1 MNDIL
6 VKLDEYDKIIVNDLC
21 AEYICGSRIILEDY
35 ISVEN
40 LLGLLEE
47 LQIHIESLEKDKE
60 KLTHQLY
67 HPEDYDDTAD
77 RLYEERKMGFYE

>member
-6 VKLDEYDKIIVNDLC
+6 VKLDEYDKRIVNDLC

-47 LQIHIESLEKDKE
+47 IHIHIEIEKEEKE
-60 KLTHQLY
+60 QAHY
-67 HPEDYDDTAD
+67 SEMDEYD
-77 RLYEERKMGFYE
+77 EVIERELLGL

>member
-6 VKLDEYDKIIVNDLC
+6 VKLDEHDKRIVNDLC

-47 LQIHIESLEKDKE
+47 LHTYIENKKEEKEQEHHIEMDE
-60 KLTHQLY
+60 
-67 HPEDYDDTAD
+67 YD
-77 RLYEERKMGFYE
+77 EVIERELLGL